1 MLRRIVDVIERFEEG
16 NLNAPAF
23 VGATFLFAF
32 GWMSYAASWALIGWV
47 WYMIVRIVLGY
58 PI

>member
-23 VGATFLFAF
+23 AGATLLFAF
-32 GWMSYAASWALIGWV
+32 GRMSYAAPWALIGWV